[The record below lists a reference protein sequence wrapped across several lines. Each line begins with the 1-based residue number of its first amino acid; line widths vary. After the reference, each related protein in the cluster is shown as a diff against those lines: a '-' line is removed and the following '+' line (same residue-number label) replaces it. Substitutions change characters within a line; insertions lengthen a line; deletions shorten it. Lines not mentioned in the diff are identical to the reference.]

1 MADDRQF
8 PARPIVGVGAI
19 VVDDG
24 RVLLVRRGR
33 APLQGEWSVPGGA
46 VEVGEALSAAV
57 QREVLEETGLIV
69 SVGPIVEVLDRIHTH
84 GDGRVEYHYVLI
96 DYLCS
101 VVGGDVRAGSDV
113 LDAVWATPQRLAEYG
128 VPRVTAAVIEKA
140 VHLAENATS

>member
-1 MADDRQF
+1 
-8 PARPIVGVGAI
+8 
-19 VVDDG
+19 
-24 RVLLVRRGR
+24 
-33 APLQGEWSVPGGA
+33 
-46 VEVGEALSAAV
+46 VGEALSAAV

-69 SVGPIVEVLDRIHTH
+69 SVGPIVEVLDRIHTN

-96 DYLCS
+96 DYLCA

-113 LDAVWATPQRLAEYG
+113 LDAVWATPQRLAEYE